1 MRVAP
6 FQRPARPATQRG
18 RRRGVALLT
27 AMIVVALIATLA
39 SAMLWR
45 QWRSVEVEA
54 AERSRAQASWIL
66 AGALDW
72 ARLILREDRRAGGPD
87 HLAEPWATPLAEA
100 RLSTFLAADRE
111 HTDDATEAFL
121 SGRISDAQ
129 ARFNLNNIA
138 LAPPPAVATAAS
150 PSEPVRE
157 PQRRTRRVHAARCG
171 PAAASAPPRA
181 HRLPAPHRP
190 RCRTPVTS
198 R

>member
-138 LAPPPAVATAAS
+138 LAPPPAVQQRQALQSLCESLNVEPAVCTQLGAALLRQA
-150 PSEPVRE
+150 PRRGRIGC
-157 PQRRTRRVHAARCG
+157 QRRTGRGAG
-171 PAAASAPPRA
+171 
-181 HRLPAPHRP
+181 HR
-190 RCRTPVTS
+190 
-198 R
+198 